1 MLQANV
7 TAHDAHYSS
16 EAGASGPQASG
27 PQKVFRRSEEAARF
41 LALGVG
47 VFGILGALAFILDR
61 VGVPLGAFTPPPSP
75 PLVLAALGLIAL
87 AILFFDPRRRSSL
100 TFWLAVTA
108 LIMATA
114 RVVLFLVGTLPTP
127 VFLGNLLTTYL
138 LAGSVIF
145 LAKGRAAAAQASA
158 LLAAVIPFVFA
169 IDFAYGVHP
178 YGTLLL
184 ALLASQMLAAVAIIL
199 LSAKDGPARHL
210 LMPDPAGRLA
220 RLRVII
226 LSLATIVLGSFAVRL
241 NFNADVVPIIVA
253 GGLAASIAVVTDIT
267 GYLRRSNRAML
278 AHGLP
283 PVDEPLV
290 ADLDFAL
297 ANDQFTLLFQ
307 PQIDLVTG
315 RLAGVEALVR
325 WIHPRRGIVM
335 PADFV
340 PTAEASSRILP
351 LGEWILRR
359 ACLQGVRWRGTV
371 LDGLTISVNMSP
383 LQLQSPDFAS
393 SVRGILAETGFPP
406 ERLVLELTESALV
419 RRGDPGFQGLWDL
432 HKTGVT
438 IAVDDFGTGY
448 SCLAYLYDLP
458 VNALK
463 IDQSFVG
470 AVPGHKGA
478 EAIVRTIVGMGRGL
492 GLTII
497 AEGVESSAQAEFL
510 RGIWCNEGQ
519 GYLYSEPLDEER
531 VVQWA
536 SAWPGFQRP
545 AVAGPQRLA

>member
-1 MLQANV
+1 MLQANLN
-7 TAHDAHYSS
+7 AHDAHVLNGSV
-16 EAGASGPQASG
+16 GGPL
-27 PQKVFRRSEEAARF
+27 KVIHRSEEAGRF
-41 LALGVG
+41 LALAVA
-47 VFGILGALAFILDR
+47 VFGILGALAFTLDR
-61 VGVPLGAFTPPPSP
+61 LGVPLGAFTPPPAP
-75 PLVLAALGLIAL
+75 PLVLMSLGLVAL
-87 AILFFDPRRRSSL
+87 AILFYDPRHESPM
-100 TFWLAVTA
+100 TVGLAGAAAIT
-108 LIMATA
+108 ATA
-114 RVVLFLVGTLPTP
+114 RVILSIAGVLPTP
-127 VFLGNLLTTYL
+127 VFLGNVLTTYL
-138 LAGSVIF
+138 LVAAIIF
-145 LAKGRAAAAQASA
+145 LVKERAASAQLTA

-169 IDFAYGVHP
+169 IDFIRRVHP

-184 ALLASQMLAAVAIIL
+184 ALLVCQIFAAVAIML
-199 LSAKDGPARHL
+199 LSAKEGPARHL

-220 RLRVII
+220 RLRLIV
-226 LSLATIVLGSFAVRL
+226 LGLATIVLGSFAVR
-241 NFNADVVPIIVA
+241 FDFSPDVVPIIVA
-253 GGLAASIAVVTDIT
+253 GVLAAGIGVVTDIT
-267 GYLRRSNRAML
+267 SYLRRSNRAML
-278 AHGLP
+278 RNGLQQ
-283 PVDEPLV
+283 VDEPLV

-297 ANDQFTLLFQ
+297 AKEQFTLLFQ

-325 WIHPRRGIVM
+325 WRHPRRGIVM

-340 PTAEASSRILP
+340 PTAEASGRILP

-359 ACLQGVRWRGTV
+359 ACLQGTQWRGTV

-383 LQLQSPDFAS
+383 IQLQSPDFAS

-458 VNALK
+458 VNSLK

-492 GLTII
+492 GLSII
-497 AEGVESSAQAEFL
+497 AEGVETTAQAEFL

-519 GYLYSEPLDEER
+519 GYLYSEPLDEAR
-531 VVQWA
+531 VVEWA
-536 SAWPGFQRP
+536 TNWRGFQRL
-545 AVAGPQRLA
+545 AVSGPNRVA